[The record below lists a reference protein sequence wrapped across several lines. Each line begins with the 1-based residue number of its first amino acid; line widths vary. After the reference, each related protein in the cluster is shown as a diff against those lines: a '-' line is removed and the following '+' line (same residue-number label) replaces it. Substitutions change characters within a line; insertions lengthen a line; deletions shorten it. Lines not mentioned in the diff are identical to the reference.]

1 MELTAVE
8 DYIEAK
14 LTHSIHTSGRR
25 SFRGCRRRWN
35 WIFNDFYYPTVTPKP
50 LEFGVAAHK
59 GWETLYNPDTWHD
72 KEAAVALALV
82 AFKQEVEAQRK
93 AYRDKHGELS
103 IEEEEDYNERVKLG
117 LGMLKFYG
125 KKFLPYEQLTPI
137 RVEIPFEVPIR
148 HSDGRE
154 LWCKCNS
161 CWDRFVA
168 WCQTK
173 FPDAIEAIGSPT
185 LSYREHTWKGLPVTY
200 GGRIDV
206 LFIDE
211 YGRIWIGDWKTA
223 AQLTADGKDDFLLLD
238 DQITS
243 YCWALWLLGI
253 DVAGFLY
260 MEIKKGY
267 PQEPEPLKRPY
278 RGCIY
283 STSQSNDY
291 DYETYVRTVEENDP
305 FGYQNGNY
313 DKFIEWLRVEGPVYH
328 RRHQIHRSED
338 ELRIAGD
345 NIFEEAAD
353 MVDPNLRI
361 YPSPGRFTCNFC
373 LFQGP
378 CLAANRGDQVYP
390 ILNMTFEKRKYHYWE
405 DKKPSTESKGGE

>member
-1 MELTAVE
+1 MELTTVE

-35 WIFNDFYYPTVTPKP
+35 WIFNQFYYPTVTAKP

-59 GWETLYNPDTWHD
+59 AWEAMYDPDQWYD
-72 KEAAVALALV
+72 RAASAAVALV
-82 AFKQEVEAQRK
+82 VFKKTVEAQRA

-103 IEEEEDYNERVKLG
+103 LEEEQDYDERVELG
-117 LGMLKFYG
+117 LGMIKYYG

-137 RVEIPFEVPIR
+137 KVEVAFEVPIK

-154 LWCKCNS
+154 LWCKCDN
-161 CWDRFVA
+161 CWNRYMAFWKARIESDPEQSYV
-168 WCQTK
+168 
-173 FPDAIEAIGSPT
+173 PLAISHHA
-185 LSYREHTWKGLPVTY
+185 WKGLPVTY

-206 LFIDE
+206 LFVDE

-223 AQLTADGKDDFLLLD
+223 AQLTADGKDQFLLLD

-243 YCWALWLLGI
+243 YCWALWTLNLDI
-253 DVAGFLY
+253 AGFLY
-260 MEIKKGY
+260 MEIKKGF

-283 STSQSNDY
+283 STSKNNDY
-291 DYETYVRTVEENDP
+291 DYETYVKTVEENDP
-305 FGYQNGNY
+305 FGYVNGNY
-313 DKFIEWLRVEGPVYH
+313 NSYIEWLRTEGVVYH
-328 RRHQIHRSED
+328 RRHQIDRSEA
-338 ELRIAGD
+338 ELQLAGD

-361 YPSPGRFTCNFC
+361 YPSPGRFSCSFC
-373 LFQGP
+373 AFIDP
-378 CLAANRGDQVYP
+378 CLAANRGDQVLPLLEVMY
-390 ILNMTFEKRKYHYWE
+390 EKRKYHYWE
-405 DKKPSTESKGGE
+405 TKEPSTEGKGGE